1 MQIEVCLAE
10 LLQPIGKQQPCG
22 IPIRYEPEYDALR
35 EARREDDASLPT
47 GIWQADIKRA
57 DWGKVQQLAETV
69 LRTRS
74 KDLVVASW
82 LGEAWLHLEGL
93 PGLNRALA
101 LLALLC
107 EQFSEQLHP
116 VPENGDA
123 TYLAGPLRWLAQ
135 HYAEILRVRAPLLTG
150 VQPTLTLDGWERLHS
165 RLLMAESG
173 DREAKSE
180 QMSLQQQIK
189 EFQEAVDSL
198 PENILHN
205 ALEDISR
212 SRDWLARL
220 DDWCSRSL
228 AEEAPSFTSIVEVLQ
243 QVESILLGLL
253 QRRPA
258 SASLQFQSIANVLTS
273 PPVDHVVNPGAV
285 NSVANAAWAATVPP
299 PLPQAADTALARGS
313 ALPPLNSRE
322 QAYHALQLIA
332 DYLSAIEPHSPV
344 PYFLRAAVDW
354 GSKPLPELLSELIE
368 EDDHARRLWRQLGVL
383 S

>member
-1 MQIEVCLAE
+1 MQIEECLAE
-10 LLQPIGKQQPCG
+10 LLQPISEQKPCG
-22 IPIRYEPEYDALR
+22 GPIRYEPEYDALR

-47 GIWQADIKRA
+47 GVWQTDIKRA

-82 LGEAWLHLEGL
+82 LGEAWLYLEGL
-93 PGLNRALA
+93 GGLTRALA

-107 EQFSEQLHP
+107 ERFSEQLHP

-123 TYLAGPLRWLAQ
+123 TYLAGPLQWLAQ
-135 HYAEILRVRAPLLTG
+135 HYAETLRVRVPLLPG
-150 VQPTLTLDGWERLHS
+150 VQPILMLDSWQRLHS
-165 RLLMAESG
+165 RLLMTESEES
-173 DREAKSE
+173 EAKSE

-189 EFQEAVDSL
+189 EFQAAADSL
-198 PENILHN
+198 PENVLHE

-212 SRDWLARL
+212 SRGWLTRL
-220 DDWCSRSL
+220 DDWCIQSL
-228 AEEAPSFTSIVEVLQ
+228 AEEAPSFMPIMEVLQ
-243 QVESILLGLL
+243 QVEGILLGLL

-258 SASLQFQSIANVLTS
+258 SASLQLQSIANAPTN
-273 PPVDHVVNPGAV
+273 PPADHVVNPL
-285 NSVANAAWAATVPP
+285 ANAAWAATA
-299 PLPQAADTALARGS
+299 PLPQAADTTLARGI

-322 QAYHALQLIA
+322 QAYRALQLIA
-332 DYLSAIEPHSPV
+332 DYLSTIEPHSPV
-344 PYFLRAAVDW
+344 PYFLHTAIDW